1 MNLELL
7 KRAKKYIGSMANGIN
22 PLNNEMLSDD
32 DILNNVKISR
42 CLFYVNNVL
51 GEVLKNEEKKIKKN
65 RKLPFDLSKESLNF
79 FKYLDVPVP
88 ISIITNELNKL
99 NTNPEVVKLKATQLT
114 NWLLNIGILVEKE
127 VNGRKYK
134 LPTDIGKNMG
144 LFIEERVGYNG
155 VYYVVKYPKQVQEFI
170 IDNFENL
177 IEYINYN

>member
-1 MNLELL
+1 M
-7 KRAKKYIGSMANGIN
+7 
-22 PLNNEMLSDD
+22 
-32 DILNNVKISR
+32 
-42 CLFYVNNVL
+42 
-51 GEVLKNEEKKIKKN
+51 
-65 RKLPFDLSKESLNF
+65 
-79 FKYLDVPVP
+79 
-88 ISIITNELNKL
+88 
-99 NTNPEVVKLKATQLT
+99 
-114 NWLLNIGILVEKE
+114 NIGILVEKE